1 MLKKTKN
8 DAGKTLGE
16 RTKKK
21 HDTPRAQQVGYNEHK
36 EQPLSE
42 TSYTHRNFF
51 GVVAPPSFAC
61 TQVPTDKK
69 CYN

>member
-1 MLKKTKN
+1 
-8 DAGKTLGE
+8 
-16 RTKKK
+16 
-21 HDTPRAQQVGYNEHK
+21 
-36 EQPLSE
+36 LSE